1 MWSWSATAWA
11 GCAISFLYESKL
23 AAEVRGVILDAPG
36 VDLGAIVDHGAR
48 GRTLP
53 LLGLPV
59 PAPLTATAK
68 AVAGWSHSVT
78 SSGRGRG
85 VTRGRGSMRA
95 WRLDLVR
102 FR

>member
-1 MWSWSATAWA
+1 M
-11 GCAISFLYESKL
+11 
-23 AAEVRGVILDAPG
+23 ILDAPG

-68 AVAGWSHSVT
+68 AVAGWSHSPHLQRE
-78 SSGRGRG
+78 GP
-85 VTRGRGSMRA
+85 GSDPGAR
-95 WRLDLVR
+95 
-102 FR
+102 

>member
-1 MWSWSATAWA
+1 
-11 GCAISFLYESKL
+11 
-23 AAEVRGVILDAPG
+23 

-68 AVAGWSHSVT
+68 AVAGVRYALDWRGLDYHRIAPVAGRSTPSP
-78 SSGRGRG
+78 SAGRGPG
-85 VTRGRGSMRA
+85 GDPGA
-95 WRLDLVR
+95 G
-102 FR
+102 

>member
-1 MWSWSATAWA
+1 V
-11 GCAISFLYESKL
+11 AISFLYESKL

-68 AVAGWSHSVT
+68 AVAGVRYALDW
-78 SSGRGRG
+78 R
-85 VTRGRGSMRA
+85 
-95 WRLDLVR
+95 RLDYHRIAPVAG
-102 FR
+102 